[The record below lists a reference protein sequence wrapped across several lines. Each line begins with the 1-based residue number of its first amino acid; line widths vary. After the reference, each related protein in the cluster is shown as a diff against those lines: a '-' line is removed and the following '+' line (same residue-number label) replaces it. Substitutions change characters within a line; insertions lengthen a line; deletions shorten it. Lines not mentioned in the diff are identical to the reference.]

1 MTWTPPP
8 DVATVVKYR
17 VALTTSAAGPGRQ
30 QGEVAVGTNRLDIP
44 LHTPLGSFTH
54 LPVSTVNAAG
64 AQDTPVALLLVDHKP
79 PSFSV
84 SNLAFSDVDKRH
96 DELSGT
102 VTWSAPADA
111 ALVKLYRVYFAKAAG
126 CGYTDLVQ
134 QGSSPVG
141 WARLPISAGTPRAG
155 AMHILVFTAN
165 DVFRPPIVGVAG
177 VRFADTDADV
187 AEIGGE
193 VTWAGLAGALAFD
206 VSATTVLNYRA
217 RRCLRVAAWAKPGFE
232 WIAFASDSSSCRQY
246 PHGTAD

>member
-102 VTWSAPADA
+102 VMWSAPADA
-111 ALVKLYRVYFAKAAG
+111 ALVKSYRVYFAKAAG
-126 CGYTDLVQ
+126 CGYTDKRPGAERDRPAP
-134 QGSSPVG
+134 GSALQLTLYCLPPRRDGQLHTRTRDAASGDAYHAARGGPRPASHTCRQRGSP
-141 WARLPISAGTPRAG
+141 SEEAGTGGDGCEAARDAG
-155 AMHILVFTAN
+155 
-165 DVFRPPIVGVAG
+165 
-177 VRFADTDADV
+177 
-187 AEIGGE
+187 
-193 VTWAGLAGALAFD
+193 
-206 VSATTVLNYRA
+206 SA
-217 RRCLRVAAWAKPGFE
+217 RR
-232 WIAFASDSSSCRQY
+232 
-246 PHGTAD
+246 